1 MKFREKKMIIKLLR
15 ILASAVIILTSPVA
29 LAADTGSLD
38 ISVVDLSGTP
48 IAGVTVTASTKDS
61 LRARS
66 GVSGSEGQ
74 IKLTVLDPSRDYVI
88 KGAKEGFHPVT
99 VNSITVITGQIKK
112 LRVVLYSSAMLAEE
126 VVTIGQREQ
135 MVDLSSAIQG
145 VNLNVDVI
153 DSLPTLR
160 SYQDYLQLVPGIK
173 PTIGDTKNPSS
184 KSGVNYS
191 DIGGDYGTSTDNT
204 YFIDGV
210 NVTDNEDGLAS
221 ASLNSEIIQEQRVL
235 TGSLPAEYEG
245 GNGLVSKVITKSGG
259 NEFSGS
265 LNYYFQNDSLVND
278 DDNRPSA
285 SLDKFDSAITLGGP
299 LIQDKLWFF
308 TSYQAKQDKRDIPDL
323 TTEEVLR
330 TSTQDE
336 EYKFLKLAYQATD
349 ADYLS
354 LSYFDDLRERDG
366 SWNDTTPNN
375 RDSTY
380 EWDGQ
385 NLMLSWT
392 HAWDNMSLSVT
403 HGHNEKRYTRL
414 AKGNDNRND
423 VAYTNTDSTT
433 ADQDKG
439 SQGSNYFS
447 TTEKDQLSVEF
458 EYNLDFAQVTHDFK
472 VGYTATDN
480 VFYENAPFSGTP
492 PARYTSI
499 GTDDAGTELRDYTSG
514 TWAGSRAISGDDYD
528 RIRTGLGAA
537 NHSAAFNAV
546 DSDNNGV
553 LSDGEIEAIV
563 FDSTSGNPTGDV
575 NVYRELQVEGAPLS
589 FKTKGKALYIQ
600 DTISFEQWT
609 INLGVRG
616 EEWTHHASDGSKISE
631 FDVDWA
637 PRFSINYDIDGTS
650 KVWGYMGRY
659 YDPIRTN
666 MTSFAG
672 TLAGSVRDEQ
682 VFVNGDWV
690 TFRTRGG
697 AQVQDAL
704 FAPTTKTPYTDEY
717 SMGYERMLTDDISA
731 AIQYT
736 KRKTRD
742 ILEDYDLGLYSD
754 VLKGSDYELPL
765 SYFGYD
771 SMPASNYVIA
781 TLKGGKRD
789 YKGIELVVTKRRTD
803 EQPFFVLASYTNNT
817 AKGSSNSDSN
827 ADFQGDVVWL
837 DPRAPGVYGKQP
849 GNIEHQIK
857 FAGTYYFDNGIELG
871 AVYNWNSGY
880 LYSKTFLLYRR
891 HLPERVETAYE
902 SGGYSSAWLD
912 PDSVGS
918 ESTPSYGTLDVRAK
932 YVLDFKR
939 FQAEVFV
946 DVFNL
951 LDDQAAIG
959 EMDLAAGDGDYG
971 YGQANEWVE
980 PRSIY
985 LGARISF

>member
-1 MKFREKKMIIKLLR
+1 MYRTSLKQVILIVS
-15 ILASAVIILTSPVA
+15 ILASTSLIA
-29 LAADTGSLD
+29 SDTGSLFITVTD
-38 ISVVDLSGTP
+38 KSDSP
-48 IAGVTVTASTKDS
+48 IAGATITASSIDS
-61 LRARS
+61 LRSRT
-66 GVSGSEGQ
+66 GVSNSLGE
-74 IKLTVLDPSRDYVI
+74 IKLSVLDPSRKYVVNGS
-88 KGAKEGFHPVT
+88 KAGFHNASVT
-99 VNSITVITGQIKK
+99 AITVTTGHTKK
-112 LRVVLYSSAMLAEE
+112 LRVILSPTSAIVEE
-126 VVTIGQREQ
+126 VITFGQREQ
-135 MVDLSSAIQG
+135 MIDLSSAIQG
-145 VNLNVDVI
+145 VDLNVEVI

-191 DIGGDYGTSTDNT
+191 DIGGDYGASTDNT

-221 ASLNSEIIQEQRVL
+221 ASLNSAIIQEQRVL

-308 TSYQAKQDKRDIPDL
+308 TSYQVKQDKRDISDL
-323 TTEEVLR
+323 TTEEILR

-336 EYKFLKLAYQATD
+336 KYKFLKIAYQATD
-349 ADYLS
+349 VDHLT

-366 SWNDTTPNN
+366 SWDETTPNN
-375 RDSTY
+375 RDSSY

-403 HGHNEKRYTRL
+403 HGHNEKSYTRL

-458 EYNLDFAQVTHDFK
+458 EYNLDLARVTHDLK
-472 VGYTATDN
+472 IGYTATDN
-480 VFYENAPFSGTP
+480 VFDENAPYSGTP
-492 PARYTSI
+492 PAQYTSI
-499 GTDDAGTELRDYTSG
+499 GTADTGTNLREYTNG
-514 TWAGSRAISGDDYD
+514 TWAGSRSISGDDYD
-528 RIRTGLGAA
+528 RIRTGLGESQ
-537 NHSAAFNAV
+537 HSAAFIAV
-546 DSDNNGV
+546 DSDNNGT
-553 LSDGEIEAIV
+553 LSDGEIEAIA

-575 NVYRELQVEGAPLS
+575 NVYRILQVEGAPLS

-600 DTISFEQWT
+600 DTISFDQWT
-609 INLGVRG
+609 INVGVRG

-637 PRFSINYDIDGTS
+637 PRFSVNYDIDGTS

-672 TLAGSVRDEQ
+672 TLAGSVREEQ
-682 VFVNGDWV
+682 IYVNGEWV
-690 TFRTRGG
+690 TYRTRGG

-704 FAPTTKTPYTDEY
+704 FAPATKTPYTDEY

-731 AIQYT
+731 SIQYT

-742 ILEDYDLGLYSD
+742 ILEDYDLGLYSGD
-754 VLKGSDYELPL
+754 LKGSDYELPL

-817 AKGSSNSDSN
+817 AKGNSNSDSN

-837 DPRAPGVYGKQP
+837 DPRAPGMYGKQP
-849 GNIEHQIK
+849 GNIEHQLK
-857 FAGTYYFDNGIELG
+857 FAGTYYFNNGIELG

-902 SGGYSSAWLD
+902 SGGYSSSWLD
-912 PDSVGS
+912 LDSVGS

-932 YVLDFKR
+932 YVLDISGY
-939 FQAEVFV
+939 QAEIFI

-959 EMDLAAGDGDYG
+959 EMDLAAGDGDYA
-971 YGQANEWVE
+971 YGEPNDWVD